1 MPVQLAIRNS
11 QWKKYF
17 SLKRLLFNFLSGVVQ
32 PLQLFFTLLKV
43 SICSQTKS
51 NQMALEVLTKED
63 LNSFKSELFS
73 ELSRLIAEKQ
83 PLKKEQREWLKS
95 YEVMKMLNLSKGKLQ
110 SLRISG
116 KLAFTRIGHCIYYK
130 YGDITQL
137 MEENKIK
144 NPVTSGV
151 KGRNRFSL
159 P

>member
-1 MPVQLAIRNS
+1 
-11 QWKKYF
+11 
-17 SLKRLLFNFLSGVVQ
+17 
-32 PLQLFFTLLKV
+32 
-43 SICSQTKS
+43 
-51 NQMALEVLTKED
+51 MALEVLTKED
-63 LNSFKSELFS
+63 LSTFKNELFS
-73 ELSRLIAEKQ
+73 ELSRLLAEKQ

-144 NPVTSGV
+144 NPVSSGV